1 MEADCIH
8 FIRRCHNC
16 QIHGDLSHI
25 PPSELHSLTSPWPFS
40 AWGIDIIGKIHPTA
54 SNGHEFIVVSI
65 DYFTRWVEAESYKI
79 LGAKQM
85 AEFIET
91 RLICR
96 YGIPHHIVSDNGV
109 QFQAEVKQLLRE
121 NGIEHHKSSPY
132 RPQANGAV
140 EAANKNV
147 KKILAKM
154 VETYRDWSKKLP
166 YALHGYRRTASTSTG
181 ATPYSLVYGMEVVLP
196 IEVELQSLRWCWRL
210 KSQNTNGL
218 EQDMNNWLYWTRK
231 EREQCSITTCT
242 KGELP
247 ELSTRREDLEQISH
261 PPYPQSGQTTWTLI
275 LQKQLAHQL
284 FTDSSQL
291 HGSHISY

>member
-8 FIRRCHNC
+8 F
-16 QIHGDLSHI
+16 
-25 PPSELHSLTSPWPFS
+25 
-40 AWGIDIIGKIHPTA
+40 GIDIIGKIHPTA
-54 SNGHEFIVVSI
+54 SNGHEFIVDAI

-91 RLICR
+91 HLICR
-96 YGIPHHIVSDNGV
+96 YGIPHYIVSENGV

-196 IEVELQSLRWCWRL
+196 VEGRLRTN
-210 KSQNTNGL
+210 KSPT
-218 EQDMNNWLYWTRK
+218 
-231 EREQCSITTCT
+231 
-242 KGELP
+242 
-247 ELSTRREDLEQISH
+247 LSTKWSNYVDFDPAKAAGTSAIYGLF
-261 PPYPQSGQTTWTLI
+261 TTAW
-275 LQKQLAHQL
+275 LAHQL
-284 FTDSSQL
+284 LTNFSLSR
-291 HGSHISY
+291 S